1 MKSDVKSTLATIPSF
16 YASVLQALSTQ
27 GRVINALVLRE
38 TKTRYGEH
46 KLGFVWAFIEPTIMV
61 TVFVAF
67 FSMMQQ
73 DSQGAMPLVTFMITG
88 ILPFTIFREVMVQ
101 MQGAIAQ
108 NRTLLGFPQVTTFD
122 VIVARGLLEFSVLSV
137 VFVVM
142 LFMVHI
148 LGYRVEVEDPLML
161 LWICVLMALFGT
173 GIGFFFASIT
183 PLIPSVRQI
192 TTVALGRPLFLSS
205 GLFYTA
211 ESLPG
216 FIRDWLLYNPLL
228 HMIEFGRSAFYYEFE
243 STYASWSYVY
253 SWVVCSLALGMTTHQ
268 AMRRRAIVGI

>member
-1 MKSDVKSTLATIPSF
+1 MKSVAAVNPGF
-16 YASVLQALSTQ
+16 YTTVLQALSTQ

-61 TVFVAF
+61 SIFVAF
-67 FSMMQQ
+67 FAILQA

-88 ILPFTIFREVMVQ
+88 ILPFTMFREVMVQ

-122 VIVARGLLEFSVLSV
+122 VIVARGVLEFSILSL
-137 VFVVM
+137 VFAFM
-142 LFMVHI
+142 LFMAHL
-148 LGYRVEVEDPLML
+148 LGYRVEVEDPLKL
-161 LWICVLMALFGT
+161 LWVCILMALFGT

-228 HMIEFGRSAFYYEFE
+228 HMVEFVRSAFYYEFE
-243 STYASWSYVY
+243 SNYASWNYVY
-253 SWVVCSLALGMTTHQ
+253 IWVICSLALGMTTHQ
-268 AMRRRAIVGI
+268 AMRRRAIVGL